1 MFGKELSRFISI
13 VIMAVSY
20 YGTDYLLKT
29 YAPKISSGIRKT
41 TACLIMLLVCVLLV
55 CLEK

>member
-13 VIMAVSY
+13 VIMAAFY
-20 YGTDYLLKT
+20 YGTEYLLKT
-29 YAPKISSGIRKT
+29 YAPKISSGVRKT